1 MGLTN
6 LKDGGEAMAKEHV
19 QGTVADSINST
30 LTQTLPKLAYYVEI
44 NTDDKLLDLVAD
56 LANVLFTFPQL
67 KSTIPALD

>member
-30 LTQTLPKLAYYVEI
+30 FMQTLPKLATYVEI
-44 NTDDKLLDLVAD
+44 NT
-56 LANVLFTFPQL
+56 NE
-67 KSTIPALD
+67 